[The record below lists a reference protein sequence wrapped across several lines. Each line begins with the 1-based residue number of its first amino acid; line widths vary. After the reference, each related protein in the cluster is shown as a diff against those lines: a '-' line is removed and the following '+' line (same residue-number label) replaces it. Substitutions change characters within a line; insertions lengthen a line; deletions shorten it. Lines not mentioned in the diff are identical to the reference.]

1 MARKRANGEG
11 TIRKRADGSWEAR
24 YCVDGKRHSVYGR
37 TQAEVRKKLTEVSST
52 IDHGDYLED
61 SGLTLGQWLTMW
73 QRDYMGNV
81 KLSTAD
87 TYEMQIRVHIIPVL
101 GDVKLTALRMPM
113 IQRLYNRKLE
123 EGLSPK
129 SIKNIHGCLHKA
141 LSIAVRI
148 GYLSKNPADN
158 CILPRVEMSE
168 IHPLDAPELSKLLTY
183 LKGHE
188 HEALIVTAIF
198 TGLRSGELLGLT
210 WDCVDFQNGLIR
222 VTKQLA
228 QPRRKGEVF
237 RLSTPKNSKTRTI
250 APAPTVFEALRKRK
264 EQQDAQRREAGPA
277 WDDGG
282 LHNLVFT
289 HPDGS
294 HMSQP
299 TVWKILQ
306 KVLEGA
312 GLEAHRFH
320 DLRHPDVKQ
329 ATKNNGWINA
339 GSWTG
344 EMTKRAIMFRKNHT
358 GPFSSEK
365 ASWREDS
372 ISTRLL

>member
-11 TIRKRADGSWEAR
+11 SIRKRADGSWEAR
-24 YCVDGKRHSVYGR
+24 YTADGKRHSIYGR
-37 TQAEVRKKLTEVSST
+37 TQSEVRKKLAETSVT
-52 IDHGDYLED
+52 IAHGDYTED
-61 SGLTLGQWLTMW
+61 SGLTLEQWLMMW

-87 TYEMQIRVHIIPVL
+87 TYEMQIRVHIIPTL
-101 GDVKLTALRMPM
+101 GSVKLTALRMPM
-113 IQRLYNRKLE
+113 IQRLYNRKRE

-158 CILPRVEMSE
+158 CILPRIEMSE
-168 IHPLDAPELSKLLTY
+168 IHPLDAPELSKFLAY

-188 HEALIVTAIF
+188 HEALLVTAVL

-210 WDCVDFQNGLIR
+210 WDCVDFDNGLIR

-237 RLSTPKNSKTRTI
+237 RLSTPKNSKSRTI
-250 APAPTVFEALRKRK
+250 APAPTVFQALRKHK
-264 EQQDAQRREAGPA
+264 EDQEAQRRAAGPA
-277 WDDGG
+277 WNDGG

-294 HMSQP
+294 HMSQA

-306 KVLEGA
+306 KVLQGA
-312 GLEAHRFH
+312 GLESHRFH
-320 DLRHPDVKQ
+320 DLRHTYVVASIMAGDDVKTIQ
-329 ATKNNGWINA
+329 QNA
-339 GSWTG
+339 G
-344 EMTKRAIMFRKNHT
+344 H
-358 GPFSSEK
+358 
-365 ASWREDS
+365 
-372 ISTRLL
+372 